1 MLIVK
6 AKVKDAVNKYGN
18 YSVAADFAAKLE
30 EKAEALIKEACER
43 AKANTRKTVMGRD
56 L

>member
-6 AKVKDAVNKYGN
+6 AKVKETVSQHGDF
-18 YSVAADFAAKLE
+18 SVAADVAEVLE
-30 EKAEALIKEACER
+30 KKAQALLAEACER
-43 AKANTRKTVMGRD
+43 AKANNRKTVMGRD